1 MAACYDVTHW
11 VTENAGMEN
20 AGLEI
25 AGPNITG
32 VENEGPPSVE
42 REMDKYKCIM
52 SR

>member
-11 VTENAGMEN
+11 GTENAGMEN

-32 VENEGPPSVE
+32 VENAGPPSVE
-42 REMDKYKCIM
+42 HEMDKYKCIM